1 MKRAAGIFTGVIILI
16 ALIVLSNSFFIVAE
30 DEVAIVQR
38 LSRMEKVVIPATDED
53 EVSANLDRI
62 GNTAIKISTV
72 KGLHFKAPFIES
84 VEKFTSKYLTY
95 TSNSETVNTK
105 DGRRIEIQMYAQ
117 YRIIDPV
124 VYKKAVGTE
133 SQANKRMDDL
143 VYKAVINSANTLDF
157 NAFFYQ
163 NTLEDLLLSKQD
175 SLNEQ
180 LVSQYGLFVSD
191 IGINRKSFPQSNVA
205 NIEEKMAKE
214 IEKDSEKLIAEGDS
228 EYIQAQA
235 TTDRQKAEIVSA
247 AVEEAAIVKAAADAE
262 AIRVYK
268 ESLQKNLGFYQFIK
282 RMEIYSNLQDTTV
295 FLDADSAIFNMLDGY
310 VDEMVE
316 TPLVET
322 ESQVEEVVETTE
334 TP

>member
-1 MKRAAGIFTGVIILI
+1 MKRAVGIVAGAIVVIAMII
-16 ALIVLSNSFFIVAE
+16 LSNSFFIVKE

-38 LSRMEKVVIPATDED
+38 LSRMEKVIVASTDED
-53 EVSANLDRI
+53 EVKTNLDNI
-62 GNTAIKISTV
+62 GNTTISISTN
-72 KGLHFKAPFIES
+72 KGLHFKAPFIET

-124 VYKKAVGTE
+124 VYKKAVGSE

-157 NAFFYQ
+157 NEFFYL
-163 NTLEDLLLSKQD
+163 NTLEDLLVSRQD

-180 LVSQYGLFVSD
+180 LVTQYGLFVTD

-214 IEKDSEKLIAEGDS
+214 IEKESEKLIAEGDS
-228 EYIQAQA
+228 EYLQAQA
-235 TTDRQKAEIVSA
+235 TTDKDKAVIVSEAVEKAAIIKAE
-247 AVEEAAIVKAAADAE
+247 ADAE
-262 AIRVYK
+262 AIRIYK
-268 ESLQKNLGFYQFIK
+268 EALQKDLGFYQFIR
-282 RMEIYSNLQDTTV
+282 RMEIYSDLKGSTV
-295 FLDADSAIFNMLDGY
+295 FLDSDSAVFNMLNGY
-310 VDEMVE
+310 VEPE
-316 TPLVET
+316 TVSED
-322 ESQVEEVVETTE
+322 VEVV
-334 TP
+334 TPAE